1 MKGTLHLPRK
11 KVSQDE
17 LQAVVMSNTRNS
29 AMATAFRK
37 LYGGKPIE
45 GSPEPLV
52 FQESKWQP
60 GSPEQAINRQKRKD
74 K

>member
-17 LQAVVMSNTRNS
+17 LQAAVMSNTRDG
-29 AMATAFRK
+29 AMAAAFRK
-37 LYGGKPIE
+37 LYDGKPIE
-45 GSPEPLV
+45 GSPAPLV
-52 FQESKWQP
+52 FQENKWQP
-60 GSPEQAINRQKRKD
+60 GSPEQALNRQKRKD